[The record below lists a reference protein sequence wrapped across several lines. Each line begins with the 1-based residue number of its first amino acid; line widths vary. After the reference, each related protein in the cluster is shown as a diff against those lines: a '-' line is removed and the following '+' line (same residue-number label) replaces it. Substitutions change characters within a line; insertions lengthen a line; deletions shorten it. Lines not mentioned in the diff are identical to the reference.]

1 MLFCAAGFNACGL
14 LCVYLLVLFGCC
26 GFVVCWAFVLC
37 QMFGYVLGG
46 ALMVVV
52 LVDGLRFG

>member
-1 MLFCAAGFNACGL
+1 MLFCAAGFDACGL

-37 QMFGYVLGG
+37 QMFGYGLGG

-52 LVDGLRFG
+52 LVDG